1 MSHLTPQDQS
11 ACIDFL
17 RDLVRIRSYSGE
29 EGEIAARVAEEMRRL
44 GYHQVYRDHA
54 GNIVGRVGKGTQRLL
69 FDGHMD
75 TVGIGNPATWHEDP
89 FSGSVQDGML
99 YGRGSVDMKSGL
111 AAMIYSVKAL
121 LDADLLPKGEIIV
134 AAVVQEEPAEGVA
147 IRSLIDDEGLWPSF
161 VVLGE
166 PTNLDIALGHR
177 GRVEL
182 LVSTEGRACHGSA
195 PELGENALYAASKV
209 IFGVELLAGQLG
221 DDPKLGKGSIAV
233 TCIDCPSSSRNMVPD
248 HCELIIDRR
257 LTLGETRE
265 RAISEIRQILQREG
279 VRGDVVVAERE
290 TRTYTGHI
298 DRGVE
303 YYPPWLMPDDSPLV
317 KAAVR
322 GVERALE
329 HKPRLRVWGFSTD
342 GAYTRGE
349 AGIPTIGFGP
359 GDDRLAHTANEQVR
373 VADVLLAAEGY
384 AQIALEV
391 LGKR

>member
-1 MSHLTPQDQS
+1 MQLLTPQDQT
-11 ACIDFL
+11 ACTAFL
-17 RDLVRIRSYSGE
+17 RDLVRMRSFSGE
-29 EGEIAARVAEEMRRL
+29 EGEIAARVADELRRV
-44 GYHQVYRDHA
+44 GFSQVYRDRA
-54 GNIVGRVGKGTQRLL
+54 GNVIGRAGKGTQRLL

-75 TVGIGNPATWHEDP
+75 VVGVGAAATWQGDP
-89 FSGSVQDGML
+89 FSGDVHEGML
-99 YGRGSVDMKSGL
+99 YGRGSVDMKGGL
-111 AAMIYSVKAL
+111 AAMIYGVKAL
-121 LDADLLPKGEIIV
+121 LDAGDVLKGEIIV

-147 IRSLIDDEGLWPSF
+147 IRALIEEEGLWPSF

-182 LVSTEGRACHGSA
+182 RVTTEGRACHGST
-195 PELGENALYAASKV
+195 PELGVNALYAASRV

-221 DDPKLGKGSIAV
+221 EDPKLGKGSIAV
-233 TCIDCPSSSRNMVPD
+233 TGIDCPSGSRNTVPD
-248 HCELIIDRR
+248 HCELILDRR

-265 RAISEIRQILQREG
+265 RAISELRQILEREG
-279 VRGDVVVAERE
+279 VKGDVNVAQRE
-290 TRTYTGHI
+290 TRTYTGYV
-298 DRGVE
+298 DRGQE

-322 GVERALE
+322 GVERAIE
-329 HKPRLRVWGFSTD
+329 RRPRLRTWGFSTD
-342 GAYTRGE
+342 GVYTRGE

-373 VADVLLAAEGY
+373 VADVLLAANGY

>member
-1 MSHLTPQDQS
+1 MPQLTPQDQND
-11 ACIDFL
+11 CIAFL
-17 RDLVRIRSYSGE
+17 RDLVRIRSFSGD
-29 EGEIAARVAEEMRRL
+29 EGEIAGRVADEMRRL
-44 GYHQVYRDHA
+44 GFQQVYSDHA
-54 GNIVGRVGKGTQRLL
+54 GNVVGRIGRGAQRLL
-69 FDGHMD
+69 FNGHMD
-75 TVGIGNPATWHEDP
+75 TVGVGNPATWQVDP
-89 FSGSVQDGML
+89 FGGEVRDGML

-111 AAMIYSVKAL
+111 AGMIYGVKAL
-121 LDADLLPKGEIIV
+121 LDAEATLKGEIVV

-147 IRSLIDDEGLWPSF
+147 MRALVEDEGLWPSF

-182 LVSTEGRACHGSA
+182 RVTTEGRACHGSA

-209 IFGVELLAGQLG
+209 IFGIELLAGQLG
-221 DDPKLGKGSIAV
+221 EDPKLGKGSIAV

-248 HCELIIDRR
+248 FCELVIDRR

-265 RAISEIRQILQREG
+265 RALGEIRQIIEREG
-279 VRGDVVVAERE
+279 VRSEVFVAQRE
-290 TRTYTGHI
+290 TRTYTGYVN
-298 DRGVE
+298 RGLE

-322 GVERALE
+322 GVERAIE
-329 HKPRLRVWGFSTD
+329 RRPRLRTWGFSTD
-342 GAYTRGE
+342 GTYTRGE

-359 GDDRLAHTANEQVR
+359 GDDRLAHTANERVP
-373 VADVLLAAEGY
+373 VADVLRAAEGY
-384 AQIALEV
+384 AQIALEL

>member
-1 MSHLTPQDQS
+1 MSLLTPQNQT

-17 RDLVRIRSYSGE
+17 RDLVRIRSYSGD
-29 EGEIAARVAEEMRRL
+29 EGEIAARVADEMRKL
-44 GYHQVYRDHA
+44 GFHQVYRDRA

-75 TVGIGNPATWHEDP
+75 TVGIGNPATWQDDP
-89 FSGSVQDGML
+89 FSGQVQEDML
-99 YGRGSVDMKSGL
+99 YGRGSVDMKGGL
-111 AAMIYSVKAL
+111 AAMIYGVRAL
-121 LDADLLPKGEIIV
+121 LDADALPKGEVVV

-166 PTNLDIALGHR
+166 PTNLEIALGHR

-209 IFGVELLAGQLG
+209 IFGIELLAGQLG
-221 DDPKLGKGSIAV
+221 EDPKLGKGSIAV
-233 TCIDCPSSSRNMVPD
+233 TGIDCPSGSRNMVPD

-265 RAISEIRQILQREG
+265 RAVSEIHQILQREG
-279 VRGDVVVAERE
+279 VRGDVRVATRE

-298 DRGVE
+298 DRGLE
-303 YYPPWLMPDDSPLV
+303 YYPPWLMPEDSPLV
-317 KAAVR
+317 KAATR

-329 HKPRLRVWGFSTD
+329 RKPKLRVWGFSTD

-349 AGIPTIGFGP
+349 AGIPTVGFGP

-373 VADVLLAAEGY
+373 VADVLLAVEGY
-384 AQIALEV
+384 AQIALEA
-391 LGKR
+391 LGRR